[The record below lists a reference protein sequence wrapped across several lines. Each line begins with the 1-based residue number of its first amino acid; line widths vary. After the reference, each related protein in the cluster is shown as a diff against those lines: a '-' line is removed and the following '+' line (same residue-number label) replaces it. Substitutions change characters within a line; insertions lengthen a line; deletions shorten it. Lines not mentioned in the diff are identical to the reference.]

1 MRVGDFGLLVVARK
15 FFREKKPIFCLTE
28 GEENMFRIRTVAAVA
43 AIALGTLVGM
53 ADNSFARNPCCC
65 CPPAPIQTTLCVQ
78 APCSCCVQ
86 NVCVCVPGCCTEAPT
101 VCWRSGLFGRQIATY
116 TWPCCGHSVKVVVTR
131 RGDVKV
137 RG

>member
-1 MRVGDFGLLVVARK
+1 MLRVRSLVA
-15 FFREKKPIFCLTE
+15 I
-28 GEENMFRIRTVAAVA
+28 A
-43 AIALGTLVGM
+43 AIALGALVTT
-53 ADNSFARNPCCC
+53 ADNANAGDPCC
-65 CPPAPIQTTLCVQ
+65 CPPAPIQTTLCVKP
-78 APCSCCVQ
+78 PCSCVAE

-101 VCWRSGLFGRQIATY
+101 VCWKNGIFGRQIGTY